1 MIFNNKKQGQ
11 MTIQFNWI
19 FVLGAGTV
27 ILIFFVGIIVKQ
39 QAISERNLSYEI
51 VNILQSIITGSTVS
65 EQTKNFIDSS
75 SLKNYVLEFNCESEG
90 GGFRDIFSGYGIKG
104 SGASVETPIEAI
116 FSPKEIQSNQI
127 IAWSMPF
134 KFPFKV
140 MDVLML
146 TSLSTKYY
154 FIGSSDPT
162 FLTELENSTEGL
174 NVDFIDS
181 FEEVNAVGNYH
192 VKIVDFDSG
201 VQGSQITNNG
211 PVPENLKLLQ
221 DSQVSS
227 VSFMGT
233 GGVNFYEKSGT
244 VFKKVNGAEVQ
255 LVSIKPEERDV
266 SKYGIIFS
274 SGEDAYKCNMMKV
287 FKRLEIITKTYEHK
301 YEELRTYYDPSSLSY
316 WDHENPACYA
326 ILESD
331 DLINAFSGLL
341 SSSQGC
347 SYGGYGACEEMFT
360 YALTI
365 KDKNEKLDEAGCIKL
380 Y

>member
-1 MIFNNKKQGQ
+1 MVFNNKKQGQ

-51 VNILQSIITGSTVS
+51 VNILQSIITGATVS

-75 SLKNYVLEFNCESEG
+75 SLKNYVLEFHCESEG
-90 GGFRDIFSGYGIKG
+90 GGFREIFSGYGIKG
-104 SGASVETPIEAI
+104 SSASVETPIEAI

-162 FLTELENSTEGL
+162 FITELKNSTGGL

-181 FEEVNAVGNYH
+181 FEEINAIGNYH

-201 VQGSQITNNG
+201 VDGSTITHNG
-211 PVPENLKLLQ
+211 YVPESLKSLR
-221 DSQVSS
+221 DSQVSA

-233 GGVNFYEKSGT
+233 GAVNFYEKSDA
-244 VFKKVNGAEVQ
+244 VFKKVNGAEVK
-255 LVSIKPEERDV
+255 LVSIKPAERDV
-266 SKYGIIFS
+266 SKYAIIFS

-287 FKRLEIITKTYEHK
+287 FKRLAIMVVAYSHK
-301 YEELRTYYDPSSLSY
+301 YEELKNYYDPSSLSF
-316 WDHENPACYA
+316 WVHENPSCHA
-326 ILESD
+326 ILESLEKPLD
-331 DLINAFSGLL
+331 FLL
-341 SSSQGC
+341 GSSQAC
-347 SYGGYGACEEMFT
+347 SKFGYGQCREDMVDW
-360 YALTI
+360 ALEI
-365 KDKNEKLDEAGCIKL
+365 KDKNEKLSEAGCITL

>member
-1 MIFNNKKQGQ
+1 

-90 GGFRDIFSGYGIKG
+90 GGFREIFSGYGIKG
-104 SGASVETPIEAI
+104 SSASVETPIEAI

-146 TSLSTKYY
+146 TSSSTKYY
-154 FIGSSDPT
+154 FIGSSDPN
-162 FLTELENSTEGL
+162 FLTELENSTDGL
-174 NVDFIDS
+174 NVDFIES
-181 FEEVNAVGNYH
+181 FEEINAVGNFH
-192 VKIVDFDSG
+192 VKIIDFDSG
-201 VQGSQITNNG
+201 VKGSTVTNNG
-211 PVPENLKLLQ
+211 PVPESLELLR
-221 DSQVSS
+221 DSQVSA

-244 VFKKVNGAEVQ
+244 VFKQTNNGEVK
-255 LVSIKPEERDV
+255 LISIKPDERDV
-266 SKYGIIFS
+266 AKYAVIFS

-287 FKRLEIITKTYEHK
+287 FKRLEIMARAYSHK
-301 YEELRTYYDPSSLSY
+301 YNELKFYYDEETVPILGY
-316 WDHENPACYA
+316 YENQACIN
-326 ILESD
+326 ILKSD
-331 DLINAFSGLL
+331 DSLEKLL
-341 SSSQGC
+341 ASSQAC
-347 SYGGYGACEEMFT
+347 SATGYNECHNMAEH
-360 YALTI
+360 ALEI
-365 KDKNEKLDEAGCIKL
+365 KGVNERLDEAGCIKL